1 MKSCLAGFMTGG
13 VRRDFDEFE
22 RGGGSSKWGKR
33 KLNVVH
39 DGNKQSNPTRLND
52 GAAAKIAILR

>member
-1 MKSCLAGFMTGG
+1 MNLKGEEGHP
-13 VRRDFDEFE
+13 R
-22 RGGGSSKWGKR
+22 WGKR
-33 KLNVVH
+33 KLNAVH